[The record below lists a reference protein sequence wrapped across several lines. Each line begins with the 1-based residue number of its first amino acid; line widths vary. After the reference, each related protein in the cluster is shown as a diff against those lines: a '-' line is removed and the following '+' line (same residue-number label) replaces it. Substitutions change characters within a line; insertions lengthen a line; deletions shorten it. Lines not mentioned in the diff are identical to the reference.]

1 MCKNTSCNNKYA
13 FLEVKNIYI
22 NMKRTST
29 QYEKTVTYN
38 ISVSESYGYSIEVR
52 PEVSDVPAEITTKCS
67 TTSFENPT
75 WLMDVDNHNTT
86 PISCNISQT
95 QY

>member
-1 MCKNTSCNNKYA
+1 M
-13 FLEVKNIYI
+13 KNIYI
-22 NMKRTST
+22 NIKKISI

-38 ISVSESYGYSIEVR
+38 ISVSESYGYSIEVS
-52 PEVSDVPAEITTKCS
+52 PEESDVHAEMKTKLS

-75 WLMDVDNHNTT
+75 WHMDVDNQNTT